1 MKGLLI
7 LFSVLLT
14 SALLV
19 SSTEINSRDGQDL
32 RLPRTILPRLYE
44 ITLLPIL
51 IEGNFTTEGSTTIL
65 IDCITNTNTIT
76 LHIADIQFSP
86 AGISVY
92 QITLSYIPFFNLN
105 QLVIITR
112 ILFER

>member
-14 SALLV
+14 SALLI

-86 AGISVY
+86 AGISVSDY
-92 QITLSYIPFFNLN
+92 SCLIHFLI
-105 QLVIITR
+105 
-112 ILFER
+112 